1 MKLTL
6 RPPAPD
12 EDLFALELAAR
23 ELELAALQLPPALA
37 EPFVRMQAR
46 AQRQGYAATWPDLR
60 DLLLELDGE
69 LAGRVILHRDAARLL
84 VIDLV
89 VLPAFRRR
97 GLTREI
103 IDLCKQEATE
113 HGVPVESSMLAETRH
128 LQTFLHLGFHV
139 VGERPPHILLR
150 WAPTGQGAA

>member
-1 MKLTL
+1 VTLTL
-6 RPPAPD
+6 RPPRPD

-23 ELELAALQLPPALA
+23 ELELTALQLPPAVA

-46 AQRQGYAATWPDLR
+46 AQRQGYAATWPELR
-60 DLLLELDGE
+60 DRVMEFDGE
-69 LAGRVILHRDAARLL
+69 VAGRVILHRDAARLL

-97 GLTREI
+97 GLTREVL
-103 IDLCKQEATE
+103 DQCKQEATE

-150 WAPTGQGAA
+150 WDPGGAT